1 MLLCQEDR
9 AQHQREYAVFSSGAR
24 FGRTELCQVLAETLF
39 EPSIDDRVSCNFR
52 VLPLSDNWSL
62 CRRLPVWEINSQ
74 LPQALVYPYSDRVAN
89 TPILHKLSLDLNCWL
104 LQRGHS
110 FCAISRLSGQLPSAT
125 KIIIS
130 LRLQIDQNQC
140 SRLGSVIIIAGRE
153 KGRDPASS

>member
-1 MLLCQEDR
+1 M
-9 AQHQREYAVFSSGAR
+9 
-24 FGRTELCQVLAETLF
+24 LAETLF

-74 LPQALVYPYSDRVAN
+74 LPQALVDPYSDRVAN

-110 FCAISRLSGQLPSAT
+110 FCAISRLSGQLPRGNVAWYGAIWYGAGAMSLKRNKNSGSSIASDNV
-125 KIIIS
+125 ILIS
-130 LRLQIDQNQC
+130 LKQ
-140 SRLGSVIIIAGRE
+140 SMGSGMKLPE
-153 KGRDPASS
+153 KSTC